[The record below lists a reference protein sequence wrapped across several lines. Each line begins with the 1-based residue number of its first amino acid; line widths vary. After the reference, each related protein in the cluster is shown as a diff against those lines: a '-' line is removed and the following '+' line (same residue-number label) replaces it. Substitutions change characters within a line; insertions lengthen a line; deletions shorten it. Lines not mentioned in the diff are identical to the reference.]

1 VSSAAFSEKEL
12 QQLRNSVYKGYQYV
26 PRNYGA
32 EARAY
37 EDYMSDD
44 NSDSPPEFRNEIDF
58 ARYGG
63 GYSSAPSGKPGHDG
77 EVNTSQLW
85 NRVREDIGIKNVDSE
100 NDLRQMFDYVMGAR
114 AMGQPSDNDS
124 DKPEE
129 TTPTNTEPEITQ
141 PSDTLTDLRDQY
153 DNNQY
158 GGKPSDMP
166 RMATDGNPYTDAI
179 EYGNDM
185 NDYFQTNFVP
195 SLRTEAKLGSQEIGE
210 TGKFYLN
217 KFIGKVPKLGDPKEL
232 FDYYSDK
239 INDE

>member
-1 VSSAAFSEKEL
+1 MK
-12 QQLRNSVYKGYQYV
+12 
-26 PRNYGA
+26 PRNYGEEYREWDA
-32 EARAY
+32 W
-37 EDYMSDD
+37 MSDD
-44 NSDSPPEFRNEIDF
+44 SSGDEPEFRDQIDF
-58 ARYGG
+58 ARYAG
-63 GYSSAPSGKPGHDG
+63 GYSSAPGKPGHDG

-85 NRVREDIGIKNVDSE
+85 NRVREDIGIKDVDSE

-114 AMGQPSDNDS
+114 AMGQPEDSDT
-124 DKPEE
+124 DKPEDN
-129 TTPTNTEPEITQ
+129 TPAEPEITQ

-195 SLRTEAKLGSQEIGE
+195 SLKTEAKLGSQEIGE

-239 INDE
+239 INDD